1 MSKIALKMSYAVI
14 SLMDLTHNYVMD
26 EVNQ

>member
-14 SLMDLTHNYVMD
+14 SLMDLIHNYVMD